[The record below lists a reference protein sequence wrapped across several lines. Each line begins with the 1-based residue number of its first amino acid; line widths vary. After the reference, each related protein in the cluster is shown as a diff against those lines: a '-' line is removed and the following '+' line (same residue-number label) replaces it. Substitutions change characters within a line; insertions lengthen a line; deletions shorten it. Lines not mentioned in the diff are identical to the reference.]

1 MKRLR
6 FASRIVLAAVLAVI
20 GSGLASAQGT
30 FQFVTGKEFDSAMPK
45 DFYLEG
51 NAIPTEKRNALLLKT
66 PAGTRALFALIDTA
80 GYSSEVKKKY
90 IGMLISEGDLSICG
104 RAMGVGSFGF
114 GLEKPSPASTE
125 SGKFFVYDQAGAK
138 VAECAAEKDAEVKQP
153 RPLQVLPGKDKTARL
168 YLGRYWIA
176 VR

>member
-6 FASRIVLAAVLAVI
+6 LSSRLILAAVLAAI
-20 GSGLASAQGT
+20 GSGLASAQGK
-30 FQFVTGKEFDSAMPK
+30 FQVVTGKEFESAIPK

-90 IGMLISEGDLSICG
+90 IGMLISEGDLSVCG
-104 RAMGVGSFGF
+104 RAMGVGSYGF
-114 GLEKPSPASTE
+114 GLEKPSPASNE
-125 SGKFFVYDQAGAK
+125 SGKFCVYDQAGAK
-138 VAECAAEKDAEVKQP
+138 VAECAAEKDAEIKQP
-153 RPLQVLPGKDKTARL
+153 RPLQVVPAKDKTARL
-168 YLGRYWIA
+168 YLGKYSITLR
-176 VR
+176 